1 MLRRGGFC
9 AIRALR
15 ERGRQRR
22 RDRSS
27 SRIAIA
33 RPVRSKCRL
42 STDSGVAIA
51 VMRNRIVGDM
61 SAAAAIDQMVADHL
75 G

>member
-1 MLRRGGFC
+1 VSGSVALQQQVQD
-9 AIRALR
+9 AIDEMVASGAEDGL
-15 ERGRQRR
+15 
-22 RDRSS
+22 
-27 SRIAIA
+27 
-33 RPVRSKCRL
+33 
-42 STDSGVAIA
+42 DSGVAIA